1 MPKTTYREE
10 FLRLTDGCSA
20 IFCFALL
27 GVVMG
32 HPEYHAYEI
41 VKNAKEKHYKRAIR
55 LYKSMMGEEV
65 K

>member
-20 IFCFALL
+20 MFVFVLL
-27 GVVMG
+27 KYVMG
-32 HPEYHAYEI
+32 HPEYHAYE
-41 VKNAKEKHYKRAIR
+41 VDKNVKEKHYKKAIR
-55 LYKSMMGEEV
+55 LYKSMIGEEV